1 MAWLLCGL
9 GILVTIFGF
18 KVDSGYLKGVGNG
31 LSIAVVIIG
40 IAKIMVLMH

>member
-18 KVDSGYLKGVGNG
+18 KVDSEYLKGIGNG

-40 IAKIMVLMH
+40 ITKLVILMH

>member
-18 KVDSGYLKGVGNG
+18 KIDSEYLKGVGNG

-40 IAKIMVLMH
+40 ITKLMTLIH